1 MNTKLSAQKT
11 GLGLGPRPQ
20 LAAWVHHHRQ
30 AAADS
35 LQKMLMEP
43 IATLLTLVAV
53 GIALALPAALW
64 LLLDNASAVA
74 SRVEAPTRL
83 SLLLEDD
90 SSFESAERFADT
102 LATRVDIAAVSVLH
116 RDEALVLFATDTGLD
131 SLLQGLQDNP
141 LPHTLLVTPAVDV
154 GTEQLEA
161 LADFLGG
168 RPEVDEVVLD
178 TRWIA
183 RLDTTIA
190 LVRQLVVGTGALMIL
205 GAILILANT
214 IRLAI
219 EARRDEIVVIKLI
232 GGGDGFARRP
242 FLYTGLWAG
251 IGGGLLG
258 ALLVLGLFL
267 FVSAPARSLL
277 ALYDSDFTLQGLG
290 LVGVIRLTLMGGAIG
305 LLSAA
310 QAVTLHLRRIEP
322 R

>member
-1 MNTKLSAQKT
+1 MNTKLSMQKT

-35 LQKMLMEP
+35 LQKMLIEP

-53 GIALALPAALW
+53 GIALALPAVLW
-64 LLLDNASAVA
+64 VLLDNASAVA
-74 SRVEAPTRL
+74 ARVEAPTRL
-83 SLLLEDD
+83 SLLLTDD
-90 SSFESAERFADT
+90 MGFEAAQDFADR
-102 LATRVDIAAVSVLH
+102 LATRFDIGTVSVLH

-131 SLLQGLQDNP
+131 GLLQGLQGNP
-141 LPHTLLVTPAVDV
+141 LPHTLLVTPGVDV
-154 GTEQLEA
+154 GTDRLED
-161 LADFLGG
+161 LADFLGE

-190 LVRQLVVGTGALMIL
+190 FVRQLVVGIGALMIL
-205 GAILILANT
+205 GAVLILANT

-232 GGGDGFARRP
+232 GGGDAFARRP

-251 IGGGLLG
+251 VGGGLLG
-258 ALLVLGLFL
+258 ALLVAGLLL
-267 FVSAPARSLL
+267 FISLPARSLL
-277 ALYDSDFTLQGLG
+277 TLYDSDFTIHGLG
-290 LVGVIRLTLMGGAIG
+290 LVGVIQLTLMGGAIG